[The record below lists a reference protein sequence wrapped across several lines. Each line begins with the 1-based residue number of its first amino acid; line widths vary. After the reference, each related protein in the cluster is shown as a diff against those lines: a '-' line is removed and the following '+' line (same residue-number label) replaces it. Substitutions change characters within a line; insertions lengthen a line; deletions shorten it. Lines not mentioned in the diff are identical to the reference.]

1 MTKSNQKTR
10 SKGYPRR
17 IEGRI
22 SEGRYQEFLAL
33 LDRDSSLTMS
43 ELIRKILEKQP
54 VTIRVKNSEMSEIL
68 ERLTGIHA
76 QLHKIGINLNQVV
89 KEFHGSNSSITKLL
103 LGKKLHQEQLM
114 IVSSLGQLKSILSQL
129 QFKWLSE

>member
-22 SEGRYQEFLAL
+22 SEGRYQELHAL

-54 VTIRVKNSEMSEIL
+54 VTVRVKNSEMSEVL
-68 ERLTGIHA
+68 ESLMSIHA

-89 KEFHGSNSSITKLL
+89 KEYHGSNSSITKLL
-103 LGKKLHQEQLM
+103 LGKKLHQEQLR
-114 IVSSLGQLKSILSQL
+114 IVDILGQLKSILSQL
-129 QFKWLSE
+129 QLKWLSE